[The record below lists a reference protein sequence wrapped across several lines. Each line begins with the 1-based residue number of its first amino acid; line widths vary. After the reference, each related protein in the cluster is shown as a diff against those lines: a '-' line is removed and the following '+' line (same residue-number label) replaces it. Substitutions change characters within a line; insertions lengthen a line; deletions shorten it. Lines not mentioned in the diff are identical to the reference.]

1 MVKTVNILG
10 TEYRIEVHK
19 RSEDE
24 FMRKN
29 GADGYCSA
37 DGKLIV
43 IADTSEK
50 ESFPDMTDIEQ
61 STYRKRLL
69 RHEITHAFLDESGL
83 QHCSS
88 VPMGAWARHE
98 EMVDWIAIQFPKIMK
113 AFQEVGA
120 L

>member
-50 ESFPDMTDIEQ
+50 NRSQI
-61 STYRKRLL
+61 
-69 RHEITHAFLDESGL
+69 
-83 QHCSS
+83 
-88 VPMGAWARHE
+88 
-98 EMVDWIAIQFPKIMK
+98 
-113 AFQEVGA
+113 
-120 L
+120 

>member
-37 DGKLIV
+37 IYKMIYKAV
-43 IADTSEK
+43 INAWKIILNLSRITLMHFTMASIKTGTQITE
-50 ESFPDMTDIEQ
+50 P
-61 STYRKRLL
+61 RLL
-69 RHEITHAFLDESGL
+69 RIST
-83 QHCSS
+83 
-88 VPMGAWARHE
+88 V
-98 EMVDWIAIQFPKIMK
+98 
-113 AFQEVGA
+113 
-120 L
+120 